1 MTTGVSKA
9 WYNGKRTPRSPEA
22 PALTQSG
29 CDWVCAPAPAQGTA
43 LAMEASGRLRPAPQ
57 TRPLFTPQRAP
68 GVRLPGHVPP
78 HFRRRARSRRGA
90 RVPAWLRRGR
100 SCAGKGARPPPTLTG
115 LQRSDLRPPASARA
129 RPAPAPDGLQTPSL
143 GLTSLLLCS
152 VRPPARDS
160 NEFQLSTTRPGTPA
174 PLRPPAPV
182 PVRARPGGFVNPAKP
197 SGQGHARVNVTS
209 PRLLGPPSSLGRRC
223 SPARDEATELRLA

>member
-115 LQRSDLRPPASARA
+115 LQRSDLRPPASGLRPRPARA
-129 RPAPAPDGLQTPSL
+129 RPGRTPDALAGPHFS
-143 GLTSLLLCS
+143 
-152 VRPPARDS
+152 PP
-160 NEFQLSTTRPGTPA
+160 L
-174 PLRPPAPV
+174 LRPTSCTRLQRVSALNHAPGE
-182 PVRARPGGFVNPAKP
+182 PRAPQASGASPG
-197 SGQGHARVNVTS
+197 ARS
-209 PRLLGPPSSLGRRC
+209 PRRFRKSRQTLRTGSRPRQRHVSPPPRSAFQPGPPLLASS
-223 SPARDEATELRLA
+223 